1 MTSRAAKTHNQVHKR
16 TMINF
21 QKGSPNLP
29 HFKNPILNKIGLF
42 FSALIFV
49 VLLVQMLL
57 FLRPW
62 QKITEVK
69 VYTDQM
75 DYKQILDR
83 VGIHTGDPY
92 WRWAGQGQ
100 TVNYPV
106 KHDPMIKS
114 VSMTLSKNGV
124 ASLHVQEI
132 LTAGFVQNGRSWY
145 RLDQRGNLGRKIA
158 QPDGR
163 TPVYTNFSQKS
174 PILRQAVKAYLSTD
188 KVIRLS
194 IGQIVFSPVKSAQT
208 RLALIMNDGNL
219 VYVQPASMAAKMA
232 LYPQMAA
239 AMKAQGI
246 GKGVIDL
253 QYGSFA
259 RKFQESDKH
268 LTDSMQNNK

>member
-1 MTSRAAKTHNQVHKR
+1 
-16 TMINF
+16 MIHF
-21 QKGSPNLP
+21 QKGSPNMP

-42 FSALIFV
+42 FTALIFAI
-49 VLLVQMLL
+49 LIAQMLL

-114 VSMTLSKNGV
+114 VSMTLSKSGV

-132 LTAGFVQNGRSWY
+132 LTAGFVQNGQSWY
-145 RLDQRGNLGRKIA
+145 RLDQQGNLGRKIA

-163 TPVYTNFSQKS
+163 TPVYTNFSLES
-174 PILRQAVKAYLSTD
+174 PVLKRTIKAYLSMD

-194 IGQIVFSPVKSAQT
+194 IAQIVFSPIKSART

-219 VYVQPASMAAKMA
+219 VYARPVSMAAKMA
-232 LYPQMAA
+232 LYPQMVT
-239 AMKAQGI
+239 AMKSQGI
-246 GKGVIDL
+246 ERGVIDL

-268 LTDSMQNNK
+268 LTDSMQNSK